1 MKGII
6 LCYLLLST
14 VGIGATLTAG
24 AYGVKG
30 LPKLLNALL
39 HGRIIN
45 IQDDDLDKPT
55 TEAIPSNENDEDSIA
70 KIQGVFN
77 VLAQV
82 DMENAKLMG
91 GKNSY
96 ALVQFWGN
104 VGDLLWNTGKNLLRQ
119 YLSCKEQDMSLKALL
134 QELTNEQMGTNINDE
149 VNSKEDEVR
158 AQLQVLFNALQ
169 MMEGKSDKE
178 RAFAESI
185 NDKIK
190 SITQNSVC

>member
-185 NDKIK
+185 NAKIK
-190 SITQNSVC
+190 SITQHSVC

>member
-1 MKGII
+1 M
-6 LCYLLLST
+6 
-14 VGIGATLTAG
+14 
-24 AYGVKG
+24 
-30 LPKLLNALL
+30 
-39 HGRIIN
+39 
-45 IQDDDLDKPT
+45 DKPT

-190 SITQNSVC
+190 SITQHSVC

>member
-30 LPKLLNALL
+30 LPKLLDALL
-39 HGRIIN
+39 HGR

-55 TEAIPSNENDEDSIA
+55 TEAIPSNEDDEDSIA
-70 KIQGVFN
+70 KIQSVFN

-82 DMENAKLMG
+82 DMEGAKLMG

-96 ALVQFWGN
+96 KLMEILGKS
-104 VGDLLWNTGKNLLRQ
+104 LWNTGKGLLKEFFG
-119 YLSCKEQDMSLKALL
+119 CKEQDMSLKVLL
-134 QELTNEQMGTNINDE
+134 QELTNEQTGTSDE
-149 VNSKEDEVR
+149 ANSKEAEVR
-158 AQLQVLFNALQ
+158 AQLQVLFNALH
-169 MMEGKSDKE
+169 MMEANMMKEGNSDKE
-178 RAFAESI
+178 RAFAKGI

-190 SITQNSVC
+190 SITQESLC